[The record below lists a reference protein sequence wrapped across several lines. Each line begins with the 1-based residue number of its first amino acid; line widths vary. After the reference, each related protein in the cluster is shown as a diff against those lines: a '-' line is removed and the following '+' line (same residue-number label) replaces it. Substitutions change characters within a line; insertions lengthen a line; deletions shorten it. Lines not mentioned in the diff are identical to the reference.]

1 TPALAGFDTG
11 AGAVDSL
18 MTASG
23 SGLVVA
29 GGTRSVSRSVI
40 GSARRRVARE
50 EAAQVAG
57 ELGPLAGQQQHTD
70 PDQQQTPGPDDE
82 TVMTLHDRERTQRA
96 TERETGDDER
106 RTETDAV
113 DRGQQ

>member
-1 TPALAGFDTG
+1 MAASASRVRSSSAVLMLVSCRHQVRSVRPTPALAGFDTG

-82 TVMTLHDRERTQRA
+82 
-96 TERETGDDER
+96 
-106 RTETDAV
+106 
-113 DRGQQ
+113 